1 MSKECNSALSVLLFI
16 ILIKMK
22 PFQKFLLINII
33 LSTSLFLII
42 FFKFLGVSGGDMTII
57 AFTIIT
63 HIILMLINA
72 FFFKIP
78 IETKFY
84 LIILIIALL
93 ILEII
98 LFVNFGYYLND
109 VLRQ

>member
-1 MSKECNSALSVLLFI
+1 
-16 ILIKMK
+16 MK
-22 PFQKFLLINII
+22 SFQKLLLINIF
-33 LSTSLFLII
+33 LSISLSLLI
-42 FFKFLGVSGGDMTII
+42 FFKFLGVSGGDMAII

-63 HIILMLINA
+63 HIILILINI
-72 FFFKIP
+72 FIFKIP

-84 LIILIIALL
+84 LIMVIIILL
-93 ILEII
+93 IFEII

>member
-1 MSKECNSALSVLLFI
+1 
-16 ILIKMK
+16 MK
-22 PFQKFLLINII
+22 SFQKLLLINIF
-33 LSTSLFLII
+33 LSISLSLLI
-42 FFKFLGVSGGDMTII
+42 FFKFLGVSGGDMAII

-63 HIILMLINA
+63 HIILILLNVFI
-72 FFFKIP
+72 FKIP
-78 IETKFY
+78 VETKFY
-84 LIILIIALL
+84 LIIVIIILL

>member
-1 MSKECNSALSVLLFI
+1 
-16 ILIKMK
+16 MK
-22 PFQKFLLINII
+22 PFQKFLLINIF
-33 LSTSLFLII
+33 LSISFFLLI
-42 FFKFLGVSGGDMTII
+42 FYKFLGVSGGDLAII

-63 HIILMLINA
+63 HIILILINA

-78 IETKFY
+78 VETKFY

>member
-1 MSKECNSALSVLLFI
+1 
-16 ILIKMK
+16 MK
-22 PFQKFLLINII
+22 PFQKFLLINSI
-33 LSTSLFLII
+33 LSISLFLII
-42 FFKFLGVSGGDMTII
+42 FFKFLGVSGGDLAII

-63 HIILMLINA
+63 HIILILINA
-72 FFFKIP
+72 LFFKIP

>member
-1 MSKECNSALSVLLFI
+1 MA
-16 ILIKMK
+16 
-22 PFQKFLLINII
+22 
-33 LSTSLFLII
+33 
-42 FFKFLGVSGGDMTII
+42 II

-63 HIILMLINA
+63 HIILILINI
-72 FFFKIP
+72 FIFKTP

-84 LIILIIALL
+84 LIMVIIILL
-93 ILEII
+93 IFEII

>member
-1 MSKECNSALSVLLFI
+1 
-16 ILIKMK
+16 MK
-22 PFQKFLLINII
+22 PFQKFLLINIF
-33 LSTSLFLII
+33 LSISFFLLI
-42 FFKFLGVSGGDMTII
+42 FYKFLGVSGGDLAII

-63 HIILMLINA
+63 HIILILINA
-72 FFFKIP
+72 FLFKIP

-109 VLRQ
+109 VLRK

>member
-1 MSKECNSALSVLLFI
+1 
-16 ILIKMK
+16 MK
-22 PFQKFLLINII
+22 PFQKFLLINIF
-33 LSTSLFLII
+33 LSISFFLLI
-42 FFKFLGVSGGDMTII
+42 FYKFLGVSGGDLAII

-63 HIILMLINA
+63 HIILILINA

-78 IETKFY
+78 VETKFY

-109 VLRQ
+109 VLRK

>member
-1 MSKECNSALSVLLFI
+1 
-16 ILIKMK
+16 MK
-22 PFQKFLLINII
+22 PFQKFLLINIF
-33 LSTSLFLII
+33 LSISLSLLI

-63 HIILMLINA
+63 HIILVLINT

-78 IETKFY
+78 VETKFY
-84 LIILIIALL
+84 LIIAIIALL
-93 ILEII
+93 IFEII

-109 VLRQ
+109 VLRK